1 MITSKKYNDV
11 LEVIILSMH
20 CDDFL
25 NMMDKTEVTVDE
37 FNEAWYMIT
46 SIKDTL
52 AAYEKD
58 EEERR

>member
-11 LEVIILSMH
+11 LEVIMLSMD

-25 NMMDKTEVTVDE
+25 NMMDKTKVTVDE
-37 FNEAWYMIT
+37 FNEAWHMIT

-58 EEERR
+58 EE